1 MKSYMNWSGGKDSAL
16 AMYKALS
23 DPNLQIEKL
32 LTSVNAVYDRVSM
45 HGVRR
50 SLLVQQA
57 AALGLPLETIELPEQ
72 PGMKDYEELMQNK
85 INALKKEGFENA
97 LFGDI
102 FLEDLRQYR
111 EQQLDKINIKTT
123 FPLWKMDTK
132 ELIKEFL
139 DLGFKTIVI
148 CINEKFLDKSFCGR
162 IIDESFIS
170 DLPSNVDPCGENGEF
185 HTFVFDGPIF
195 KDLIPFIKGE
205 VTCRKYSAP
214 KNNDDNCF
222 KSTIPEDYGFYFQ
235 DLLPVNE

>member
-57 AALGLPLETIELPEQ
+57 AASSLPLETIELPEQ
-72 PGMKDYEELMQNK
+72 PGMKDYEELMQKK

-102 FLEDLRQYR
+102 FLEDLRLYR
-111 EQQLDKINIKTT
+111 EQQLNKINIKTT

-139 DLGFKTIVI
+139 DLGFKTIVV

-162 IIDESFIS
+162 IIDESFIT

-195 KDLIPFIKGE
+195 KDPIPFIKGE
-205 VTCRKYSAP
+205 VTYRKYLAP
-214 KNNDDNCF
+214 KNNNDNCF
-222 KSTIPEDYGFYFQ
+222 QSTIPEDYGFYFQ